1 MNLRKSRP
9 KSSEVRSLLE
19 ERVFTCEECQ
29 ANKLT
34 LDSIKEQLMSFCH
47 KNNHKHKDSTK
58 LNKECHEMSQKIGHN
73 SSSYFCTPCGY
84 SSEFVIHTKSH
95 IQEENHKKRTMNY
108 CHAYCSVPIKLSLQ
122 VLNCPHETLIKTRNQ
137 RSLVKP
143 T

>member
-1 MNLRKSRP
+1 MNEFKEIKTKELKSR
-9 KSSEVRSLLE
+9 
-19 ERVFTCEECQ
+19 RVFTCEERQ

-34 LDSIKEQLMSFCH
+34 LDSIKEQLMSFGH

-58 LNKECHEMSQKIGHN
+58 LNQECHEMSQKIGHN
-73 SSSYFCTPCGY
+73 SISYFFTPCGY
-84 SSEFVIHTKSH
+84 SSDSVIHTKSH

-108 CHAYCSVPIKLSLQ
+108 CYAYCSVPIKLSLQ
-122 VLNCPHETLIKTRNQ
+122 NLNCPHETLIKTRNQ